1 MAGSSLK
8 TVLDEQAAN
17 QRAEAAAERRA
28 AASNRQENQ
37 TIRQPRTV
45 TPVEPI
51 RRAEPPT
58 PPAPPSINQSGSA
71 NEESTAAAITNDDNP
86 VESALPKAVP
96 EDESIDMII
105 IEDDSATY

>member
-1 MAGSSLK
+1 M
-8 TVLDEQAAN
+8 
-17 QRAEAAAERRA
+17 
-28 AASNRQENQ
+28 
-37 TIRQPRTV
+37 

-86 VESALPKAVP
+86 VESALPKVVP
-96 EDESIDMII
+96 EDESIDMVI